1 VEVSFVRS
9 VFLFTLSAIVGC
21 LAFAAGARAAG
32 PDPSNY
38 PLRVHVLKFTSQS
51 PQPKNKTTTSDDPN
65 YTDGMG
71 IADLFENG
79 QPQGFEFNYS
89 CTEPMKASSGY
100 GTYPA
105 RWKRRG
111 KILEILLPRAGKPW
125 ELQTCDLNAEL
136 INGMVFCWKNSKVAE
151 ESAAMLM
158 DWMVKHQY
166 DPENGK
172 DEPVI
177 LAGESTDGP
186 TPLAGP
192 DE

>member
-1 VEVSFVRS
+1 VRS
-9 VFLFTLSAIVGC
+9 FFLLVLSVVAGC
-21 LAFAAGARAAG
+21 LALSADARAAG

-38 PLRVHVLKFTSQS
+38 PLRVHVLKFVSRTA
-51 PQPKNKTTTSDDPN
+51 QPKNKTTTSDDPN

-79 QPQGFEFNYS
+79 QPRGFEFNYS
-89 CTEPMKASSGY
+89 CTEPMKASGGY

-105 RWKRRG
+105 RWKKRE
-111 KILEILLPRAGKPW
+111 KTLEILLPRVGKPW

-136 INGMVFCWKNSKVAE
+136 ISGLVFVWNNDKVAE
-151 ESAAMLM
+151 ESAAAFR

-192 DE
+192 E